1 MGERSRSPAHALQ
14 VPTQKQE
21 EDEPSIA
28 ALTTVAFTKA
38 DYDTLKATVLK
49 QDARLNTVEWKSAK
63 TASLLRRDQELEAS
77 KQLLLMGWPTGM
89 SEQDRDKEI
98 RGMAQCYG
106 VADKLQGT
114 TTLKNKQGL
123 GHFTILHMWDKHAR
137 STFLRNVKNDPH
149 KIKGNTI
156 AGRPQIPR
164 YRREQDAPMKCAMKA
179 LATIYGGNPK
189 FRPTWELQ
197 ALWHESEWVLAV
209 ATDAN
214 DATKVTIFVPDDKR
228 EEFETQFAED
238 WPTWQ
243 SRGHQTEGSP
253 QKYLCINI
261 AAFTD
266 DNLQELNERYA
277 TMSTRSRS
285 SRTSDDVDMANA
297 DEEVGSR
304 TPAKGGGKRSS

>member
-1 MGERSRSPAHALQ
+1 
-14 VPTQKQE
+14 
-21 EDEPSIA
+21 
-28 ALTTVAFTKA
+28 
-38 DYDTLKATVLK
+38 
-49 QDARLNTVEWKSAK
+49 
-63 TASLLRRDQELEAS
+63 
-77 KQLLLMGWPTGM
+77 M

-304 TPAKGGGKRSS
+304 TPPPKAEESARRELYIAARIPCAVQPQTVTNIHLAHNAQIRPLLARPLLTHTCQCAAQQASRAHRDL